1 MQISFNHLENFSTFT
16 ILGNIFP
23 DWNKKVILGFMLRL
37 YNTTLS
43 KLLVDPDVIQ
53 TSETTSKMVTKYQD
67 KRMTVNKSC
76 F

>member
-1 MQISFNHLENFSTFT
+1 
-16 ILGNIFP
+16 
-23 DWNKKVILGFMLRL
+23 MLRL

-53 TSETTSKMVTKYQD
+53 TSETKSKMVTKDQD
-67 KRMTVNKSC
+67 KRMTVNKNC